1 MPEEQTKFLLP
12 KLHSLHP
19 SDNSLEILLILMF
32 KAAYNITEADA
43 ERIHEF
49 AMSMFYEGCVV
60 GSETVMA
67 ALQTQLELR
76 KAASTPSSNLVN

>member
-1 MPEEQTKFLLP
+1 MPEEQTKSLMP

-19 SDNSLEILLILMF
+19 TDNSLELLLILVL
-32 KAAYNITEADA
+32 KSAYNISEADA

-60 GSETVMA
+60 GSETVMV

-76 KAASTPSSNLVN
+76 KAASTPSLNLVN